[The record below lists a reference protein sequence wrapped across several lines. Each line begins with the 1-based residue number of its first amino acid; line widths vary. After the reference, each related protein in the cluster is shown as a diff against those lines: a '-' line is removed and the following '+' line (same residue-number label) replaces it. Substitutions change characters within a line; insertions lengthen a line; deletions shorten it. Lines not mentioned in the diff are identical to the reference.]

1 MISELLL
8 TVGAFKL
15 ADEPVVDALL
25 VEQVSAREN
34 FDPIT
39 LLNAIL
45 ANRAG
50 SIGSSVPINIFWNF
64 LNLSI
69 YLEPDI
75 ISVAPQWTQGL
86 GGLLARFDVGEG
98 GDLLDS
104 WEVLVVGSKIIILF
118 FIILFPIHVV
128 VFIF

>member
-50 SIGSSVPINIFWNF
+50 SIGISVPINIFWNF

-69 YLEPDI
+69 YLEPDF
-75 ISVAPQWTQGL
+75 ISVAPQWT
-86 GGLLARFDVGEG
+86 
-98 GDLLDS
+98 
-104 WEVLVVGSKIIILF
+104 
-118 FIILFPIHVV
+118 
-128 VFIF
+128 